1 MSFVIY
7 DVETTGLTKGF
18 DQIIEFASVRT
29 DSTLEIKDEFQIRC
43 RLMPHVIPS
52 PEAMR
57 VTGLRIEQL
66 LDGSLPSH
74 YAMVTEVR
82 GVLESWCPT
91 LFLGYNSLSFDE
103 EFLRQA
109 FYQCL
114 YSPFLTNTR
123 GSARADVLN
132 LCRLTA
138 ALRPDAIKPA
148 QDESGRAVFKL
159 QALAEANGIV
169 ARSSHSAMADVT
181 TTLALCQ
188 NARKHAPEIWSQ
200 FLRFSQKASVESFIT
215 GEDAFLIWET
225 FGINPRARIVTPIGK
240 HDKLAI
246 RHYCLDVSTDLNT
259 LRGMSDD
266 ALISLCKDAV
276 RPIVTVRTNA
286 APTLWAL
293 HDATQQH
300 LAPFENEEEVLEQ
313 VSQLRKDTPF
323 LERLRKAAQAAEP
336 TFPPSAYVEEQL
348 YEGGFPP
355 PEDETLMQRFQVAP
369 WEERPDLA
377 MQLSDARY
385 RRLALRLIYLERP
398 DLLGAKQRCAADARL
413 RKRLLSPVEAVVP
426 WRSIPAA
433 QQDVQ
438 TLLASGLDADD
449 LATQLRYSDY
459 LKERADELDGYS
471 SDTLKGPTAKRISL
485 RRT

>member
-1 MSFVIY
+1 VSFVIY

-18 DQIIEFASVRT
+18 DQMVEFASVRT
-29 DSTLEIKDEFQIRC
+29 DSTLAITDEFQIRC

-66 LDGSLPSH
+66 LDTSLPSH

-114 YSPFLTNTR
+114 YSPFLTNTH
-123 GSARADVLN
+123 GSARADILN

-138 ALRPDAIKPA
+138 ALRPDVIRPA

-159 QALAEANGIV
+159 QALAEANSV
-169 ARSSHSAMADVT
+169 AALYSHSAMADVT

-188 NARKHAPEIWSQ
+188 HVRRGAPEIWSQ

-225 FGINPRARIVTPIGK
+225 FGNNPRARVVTPIGK
-240 HDKLAI
+240 HDELAI
-246 RHYCLDVSTDLNT
+246 RHYCLDLNTDLDAF
-259 LRGMSDD
+259 RGMSDD
-266 ALISLCKDAV
+266 ALTSLCKDAR

-286 APTLWAL
+286 APTLWAI
-293 HDATQQH
+293 HDATQEH
-300 LAPFENEEEVLEQ
+300 LAPFENEDQVLEQ
-313 VSQLRKDTPF
+313 VSQLRKDTAF

-336 TFPPSAYVEEQL
+336 TYPPSAYVEEQL
-348 YEGGFPP
+348 YEGGFPSP
-355 PEDETLMQRFQVAP
+355 QDETLMQRFHTAL
-369 WEERPDLA
+369 WEERPALA

-398 DLLGAKQRCAADARL
+398 DLLGIKQRCAVDVRL
-413 RKRLLSPVEAVVP
+413 RKRLLSPLDAIVP

-433 QQDVQ
+433 QHDVQ

-449 LATQLRYSDY
+449 LASQLRYSSY
-459 LKERADELDGYS
+459 LEERADELAGQVGG
-471 SDTLKGPTAKRISL
+471 TLTLPSKSA
-485 RRT
+485 

>member
-18 DQIIEFASVRT
+18 DQIVEFASLRT
-29 DSTLEIKDEFQIRC
+29 DSALEITDEFQIRC

-57 VTGLRIEQL
+57 VTRIRIEQL
-66 LDGSLPSH
+66 LDRSLPSH
-74 YAMVTEVR
+74 YAMVTKVR

-114 YSPFLTNTR
+114 YRPFLTNTH

-138 ALRPDAIKPA
+138 ALRPDVIKPA

-159 QALAEANGIV
+159 QALAEANGLV
-169 ARSSHSAMADVT
+169 ALSSHSAMADVT

-188 NARKHAPEIWSQ
+188 HVRRGAPEIWSQ

-225 FGINPRARIVTPIGK
+225 FGNNPRSRIVTPIGN
-240 HDKLAI
+240 HHERPI
-246 RHYCLDVSTDLNT
+246 RHYCLDVSTDLDT

-266 ALISLCKDAV
+266 ALISVCKNAA
-276 RPIVTVRTNA
+276 RPIVTLRTNA

-293 HDATQQH
+293 HDATQKH
-300 LAPFENEEEVLEQ
+300 LAPFENEDEVLEQ
-313 VSQLRKDTPF
+313 VSQLREDTPF

-336 TFPPSAYVEEQL
+336 TYSPSAYVEEQL
-348 YEGGFPP
+348 YDGGFPQLQ
-355 PEDETLMQRFQVAP
+355 DETVMQRFRGAP
-369 WEERPDLA
+369 WEERPGLA
-377 MQLSDARY
+377 LQLSDARY

-398 DLLGAKQRCAADARL
+398 DLLGTKQRCAADARL
-413 RKRLLSPVEAVVP
+413 RERLLSPADAIVP

-433 QQDVQ
+433 RDDVQ
-438 TLLASGLDADD
+438 TLLASGLDADE
-449 LATQLRYSDY
+449 LANLLRYSDY
-459 LKERADELDGYS
+459 LEDYADELAGHFDG
-471 SDTLKGPTAKRISL
+471 TLTPPFASA
-485 RRT
+485 